1 MCGAVR
7 SVCIALLLP
16 MWQHR
21 TLFII
26 CHAACTDLSRSSLRN
41 RSGVSRRK
49 RLIQYVNLDEEM
61 GEDPGSVDLGAAEN
75 VLAIDG
81 LLRDVDGLRDA
92 W

>member
-1 MCGAVR
+1 MEFRDA
-7 SVCIALLLP
+7 
-16 MWQHR
+16 
-21 TLFII
+21 
-26 CHAACTDLSRSSLRN
+26 
-41 RSGVSRRK
+41 SGS
-49 RLIQYVNLDEEM
+49 YVNLDEEM

>member
-1 MCGAVR
+1 MRCRALCVHRASAAHVAASHAVHH
-7 SVCIALLLP
+7 LP
-16 MWQHR
+16 CCLHR
-21 TLFII
+21 PLAFVFAEQEWSFATQ
-26 CHAACTDLSRSSLRN
+26 AAHT
-41 RSGVSRRK
+41 VH
-49 RLIQYVNLDEEM
+49 VNLDEEM